1 VDESELQA
9 GRVAVRHRRGLD
21 AIYNVTR
28 EGSGR
33 STPDGECVIKTLVM
47 KLKRGARGDG
57 ATPT

>member
-1 VDESELQA
+1 VDESELRA

-21 AIYNVTR
+21 AIYRVTG